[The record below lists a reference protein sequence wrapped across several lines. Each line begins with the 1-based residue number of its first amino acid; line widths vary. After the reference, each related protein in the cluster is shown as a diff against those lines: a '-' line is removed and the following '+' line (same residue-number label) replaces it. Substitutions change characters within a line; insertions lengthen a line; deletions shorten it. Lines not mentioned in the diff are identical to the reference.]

1 MDNTVRLVANRWYHL
16 YFGVMLAASLAVVL
30 GYALTHTVETLVEW
44 QSTFALGETILVL
57 ACIHIIYSVS
67 FYWWIRVKHQPLAMA
82 VGSMILALMLLYG
95 MSHAVGIG
103 AWIYAGAW
111 LMTVLFGGM
120 YGAALAFGAF
130 LLISVFVMLQTNL
143 AIANFTLFYWT
154 LMLGSVAGII
164 LSYLFWRTQFIN
176 PADKQVSQLSGMLR
190 SKQEQSATLLG
201 SLTDGVI
208 VVDNQFKINLL
219 NPAAAA
225 MTGWSIEDAR
235 GVDARLV
242 AKLNQQNGEDVE
254 SEENP
259 LTMVIKQQK
268 PQSQTLQL
276 TSHGGKKRVVSLAVS
291 PVIVSGTMTGAVAVI
306 RDISHQ
312 YAAEQQRAEFIST
325 ASHEM
330 RTPVAAIEGYLE
342 LALNP
347 KVSTIDSRAKN
358 YLSKAQSSTRHLG
371 KLFQDLLTSAKAED
385 GRLSSHPVVVEV
397 GQFLEQLI
405 EDLKLAAQ
413 KKGLVTDF
421 AVGETQTIDAT
432 NTDASLKVIKP
443 LYYVYADPD
452 RLREVLTNL
461 FDNAV
466 KYTDQGKITLGLTG
480 DNDVVQMYVRDTGQ
494 GIPADDIPHLFQKFY
509 RVDSSATRVVG
520 GTGLGLFIARKI
532 IELYRG
538 RMWVESEL
546 GKGSTF
552 YINLP
557 RLSTRRAEQLQSAE
571 ATLQNSVTTT
581 ARQ

>member
-1 MDNTVRLVANRWYHL
+1 MDNTARLVTNRWYHL
-16 YFGVMLAASLAVVL
+16 YFGVMLAISLAVIA
-30 GYALTHTVETLVEW
+30 GYFLTNTFDSLQNWRET
-44 QSTFALGETILVL
+44 FGLGEAILAL
-57 ACIHIIYSVS
+57 AAAQIIYSASLYWIIRVKKQPLALAICSMLSALIILYGLGHSDNLGAWAFAGVWFLSLLFVGMYGLMMTVGGFMLAAVFVMTQTNLILTNITS
-67 FYWWIRVKHQPLAMA
+67 FYWV
-82 VGSMILALMLLYG
+82 IL
-95 MSHAVGIG
+95 
-103 AWIYAGAW
+103 
-111 LMTVLFGGM
+111 
-120 YGAALAFGAF
+120 
-130 LLISVFVMLQTNL
+130 
-143 AIANFTLFYWT
+143 
-154 LMLGSVAGII
+154 LGSGLATLLG
-164 LSYLFWRTQFIN
+164 YLFWRTQFIN
-176 PADKQVSQLSGMLR
+176 PADQQVSRLSGMLR
-190 SKQEQSATLLG
+190 SKQEQSATLLE

-208 VVDNQFKINLL
+208 VVDNEFKINLI
-219 NPAAAA
+219 NPAAAT

-242 AKLNQQNGEDVE
+242 TKLSQQNGKEIE

-259 LTMVIKQQK
+259 LTEVVKQQK
-268 PQSQTLQL
+268 PKSQTLQL
-276 TSHGGKKRVVSLAVS
+276 TGRDGKKSIVSLAIS
-291 PVIVSGTMTGAVAVI
+291 PVVVNGAMTGAVAVI
-306 RDISHQ
+306 RDISQQ

-330 RTPVAAIEGYLE
+330 RTPVAAIEGYLA
-342 LALNP
+342 LALSP
-347 KVSTIDSRAKN
+347 KVSTIDNRAKS
-358 YLSKAQSSTRHLG
+358 YLEKAHTSTQHLG

-385 GRLSSHPVVVEV
+385 GRLSSHPVVVEM
-397 GQFLEQLI
+397 GSFLEQLI
-405 EDLKLAAQ
+405 EDFKMTAQ
-413 KKGLVTDF
+413 KKGLITDF

-466 KYTDQGKITLGLTG
+466 KYTEQGKITLGLTG
-480 DNDVVQMYVRDTGQ
+480 DNDVVQIYVRDTGQ

-557 RLSTRRAEQLQSAE
+557 RLTTRRAEQLQSAE
-571 ATLQNSVTTT
+571 TVLQNTPPPATK
-581 ARQ
+581 